1 MSSTI
6 LTPQRNLPVGSLR
19 TEMYGDAWYLN
30 KLPITLHPFTIT
42 TVNCTP
48 AVAHVGGRP
57 GLTLAGA
64 GAATDGA
71 NYSQAVGSH
80 RIVAGKQ
87 TRFFGSVYS
96 ADATNH
102 EWWFGLAVHST
113 TQMANLSGGTAPTNH
128 VTVSKVKT
136 VAVPTLRCRKASG
149 TQEAVAL
156 NLTQADATW
165 YDFEVVIDPTT
176 AAGSAGRVR
185 IYVSTAGATPVL
197 VLDTTIGSQLPD
209 SVSLSFGFGM
219 LEGDTGTDATTFG
232 HFELARAY

>member
-19 TEMYGDAWYLN
+19 SEMYGDAWYLN

-42 TVNCTP
+42 VVNVTP

-80 RIVAGKQ
+80 RIVAGK
-87 TRFFGSVYS
+87 RMRIFFSVYS

-113 TQMANLSGGTAPTNH
+113 TQMANLSGGTAPTDH
-128 VTVSKVKT
+128 LTVSKVKT
-136 VAVPTLRCRKASG
+136 ATVPSLRCRKASG

-165 YDFEVVIDPTT
+165 YDYEVVVEPDATT
-176 AAGSAGRVR
+176 ASRGRVR
-185 IYVSTAGATPVL
+185 IFVSTAGATPVL
-197 VLDTTIGSQLPD
+197 VLDTTIGAQLPD
-209 SVSLSFGFGM
+209 TVSLSAGFGF

-232 HFELARAY
+232 HYEIARAY